1 MPGRLRHA
9 ISATGVSAGMD
20 MSLYFIAKVL
30 GEEVAAQAA
39 KFAEYSGQWKD
50 PSDDPFGVL
59 LPDR

>member
-1 MPGRLRHA
+1 MAHA
-9 ISATGVSAGMD
+9 NSAAGVSAGMD

-30 GEEVAAQAA
+30 GEEAAAQAA

-59 LPDR
+59 LPDKCMCN